1 MAENDPLIDVCMSFT
16 INVAP
21 GIAQDREK
29 FEKAKAVV
37 TSFIAGELRY
47 YDAEAR
53 FHQIVGKVDPIKKIQ
68 EIISISPAPLPEG
81 YFGLPTQGTGSR
93 KKTRSWASEEDFR
106 LLAGVHRFGLD
117 AWSRVAQFVG
127 SGRTRSQCSQRWFR
141 VLDPKISKEVW
152 TKDESKRLL
161 DLVSRYG
168 SKSWTKI
175 AAELGDRS
183 DVQCRYHYKQL
194 QKEGRTPVP
203 AVPQTPPAAPSNP
216 QIPPLPPGLIQ
227 PPRPAPVPAPMAPIA
242 PIAPIPASQQKERPV
257 FPSIEEMIQPMQ
269 NTARPRVAV
278 EPAETEEGQEEGP
291 IPLQTSLDGQRSDPV
306 FDSAI
311 FQSQYYLE

>member
-1 MAENDPLIDVCMSFT
+1 MAENDPLIDVCMAFT

-21 GIAQDREK
+21 GIAQDKEK
-29 FEKAKAVV
+29 FERAKAIV

-53 FHQIVGKVDPIKKIQ
+53 FREIVGKVDPIKKIQ

-81 YFGLPTQGTGSR
+81 YFGLPTQGSGNR

-106 LLAGVHRFGLD
+106 LLAGVHRFGLE

-141 VLDPKISKEVW
+141 VLDPKISKEMW

-194 QKEGRTPVP
+194 QKEGRVAAPPPPQPVP
-203 AVPQTPPAAPSNP
+203 PQAPPAPPSLQVPVPNP
-216 QIPPLPPGLIQ
+216 QIQ
-227 PPRPAPVPAPMAPIA
+227 PPRPIPVGPASS
-242 PIAPIPASQQKERPV
+242 APIPMNQQKERQV
-257 FPSIEEMIQPMQ
+257 FPSIEEMIQPMG
-269 NTARPRVAV
+269 NAGRPRVSV
-278 EPAETEEGQEEGP
+278 EPVEPDEGQDEGP
-291 IPLQTSLDGQRSDPV
+291 IPLQTSLDGQRSDPS
-306 FDSAI
+306 FDSTI